1 MLMRSIIFSAVFFIS
16 LDLRAEVSVLFS
28 PNGGVKDEIIER
40 LNQATDHID
49 IAMYSFSDKDILE
62 VVKNRSRDGVPI
74 RLILNK
80 AQRRGALSSELVS
93 AGIEVRYIIPVMHHK
108 FAIIDGSRNS
118 HNLRDDSILI
128 TGSANW
134 SKRSNTDYD
143 EDVLI
148 FKDQQ
153 LKIQSYQREFEHL
166 WKYARTFER
175 RGRDEVSVDG
185 LFDGEAEDFSTVF
198 TSSNFDVYLYRD
210 RWVFRAVVPYQEGVA
225 GRKVIEAIDQAEE
238 IIEIAATHMR
248 RKDIYLAIKRALERG
263 VKVRMILDQQEF
275 RGRPS
280 NANITESSDLYFDEQ
295 LSAEGADVRYKVYM
309 KSWRAFGAMQM
320 HLKYLIIDRQ
330 TVLTGSFNWSA
341 NSEINSMENLNTL
354 KSDVVAAYR
363 VNFSKIFAYGGKHGA
378 QKLIDLVRRNEGLG
392 PCRFPAIS
400 LTVAEFEKLRASYVA
415 GACRR

>member
-1 MLMRSIIFSAVFFIS
+1 MLMRSTIFSAIFLIS

-28 PNGGVKDEIIER
+28 PNGGVKGEIIER

-80 AQRRGALSSELVS
+80 AQRRVALSSELVS
-93 AGIEVRYIIPVMHHK
+93 AGIEVRYIIPIMHHK

-118 HNLRDDSILI
+118 DKLRDDSVLI

-134 SKRSNTDYD
+134 SKRSSTDYD
-143 EDVLI
+143 EDFLIYRGESLKVL
-148 FKDQQ
+148 
-153 LKIQSYQREFEHL
+153 SYQREFDHL

-175 RGRDEVSVDG
+175 RGEEVR
-185 LFDGEAEDFSTVF
+185 FDGVFGSEHEDYSTVF
-198 TSSNFDVYLYRD
+198 TSSNFDVYLYRG
-210 RWVFRAVVPYQEGVA
+210 RWVFRAVVPHQEGVA

-238 IIEIAATHMR
+238 NIEIAATHMR
-248 RKDIYLAIKRALERG
+248 RKDIYLAIKSALARG

-275 RGRPS
+275 RGRPR
-280 NANITESSDLYFDEQ
+280 NVNVLESSDLYFDEQ
-295 LSAEGADVRYKVYM
+295 LSSEGAEVRYKVYM

-320 HLKYLIIDRQ
+320 HLKYLIIDGQ

-341 NSEINSMENLNTL
+341 NSEINSMENLNVL
-354 KSDVVAAYR
+354 NSEVVAAYR
-363 VNFSKIFAYGGKHGA
+363 LNFARIFSYGGEYGA
-378 QKLIDLVRRNEGLG
+378 KKLIDLVRRNEGQG
-392 PCRFPAIS
+392 PCRFPPVS

-415 GACRR
+415 TACGR